1 MGHFTFPPSTYAT
14 FTPVRIKKKRYFG
27 LLDFFV
33 IVSNKEGPKGIIFF
47 SFMAFES
54 LAFLLWKA
62 LFQTAEKSAENRI
75 DHYVLTLQ
83 KNILKVEN

>member
-1 MGHFTFPPSTYAT
+1 
-14 FTPVRIKKKRYFG
+14 
-27 LLDFFV
+27 
-33 IVSNKEGPKGIIFF
+33 
-47 SFMAFES
+47 MAFES